1 MEEEDVEVAD
11 VCLIP
16 CEGQVNWAAGQLR
29 PLERKMP
36 HGLVVADQV
45 QCSDG
50 NDAGDDVVLDDE
62 VADVAMQLE
71 MEVWGCHHFHCL
83 GA

>member
-1 MEEEDVEVAD
+1 M
-11 VCLIP
+11 L
-16 CEGQVNWAAGQLR
+16 
-29 PLERKMP
+29 
-36 HGLVVADQV
+36 HGLVVAGQV
-45 QCSDG
+45 PCSGG
-50 NDAGDDVVLDDE
+50 NDAGDDVVLGDE